1 MEWTMSEKKEEKKAP
16 EKGKEAAAPATPEDE
31 AKKKKKKLLIMAIG
45 GVVGVA
51 AIGGGAAM
59 FLGKKKAEP
68 VATEANAQGPKKEG
82 DEPAA
87 DKKADE
93 NTAEKKADAPVDG
106 NTAAPDAKGGQA
118 KEPEKGT
125 EGSGGSD
132 SAPDFGQ
139 TYSFAAF
146 NINLGNPMDNHYA
159 RMEVTVE
166 FFGGSEQEGEIKIA
180 DEKRTFEKQKQ
191 DAQNAAA
198 ELQLNRELEDGKY
211 LVRKTTRDKD
221 IARMK
226 DGFEKEKALREAA
239 FEDELQDF
247 SKLQLSISL
256 ENNLSWFFRYIF
268 LSSEVLTFPIIKN
281 KPSLGVWI
289 NLESCHFQNL
299 ISDKW

>member
-1 MEWTMSEKKEEKKAP
+1 MSEKKEEKKAP

-68 VATEANAQGPKKEG
+68 VATEAGAHGPE
-82 DEPAA
+82 
-87 DKKADE
+87 KKADE
-93 NTAEKKADAPVDG
+93 HAAENKPDEHGAEKKADAPVDG
-106 NTAAPDAKGGQA
+106 NTAAPDAKGGHG

-125 EGSGGSD
+125 EGSGGTD

-166 FFGGSEQEGEIKIA
+166 FFGGSEQEGEIK
-180 DEKRTFEKQKQ
+180 KRLPQLR
-191 DAQNAAA
+191 DAIVSVASKKS
-198 ELQLNRELEDGKY
+198 REFLLGPDGK
-211 LVRKTTRDKD
+211 DQ
-221 IARMK
+221 
-226 DGFEKEKALREAA
+226 LR
-239 FEDELQDF
+239 
-247 SKLQLSISL
+247 L
-256 ENNLSWFFRYIF
+256 E
-268 LSSEVLTFPIIKN
+268 IKN
-281 KPSLGVWI
+281 RLNQYMTRKIENVYI
-289 NLESCHFQNL
+289 TDIL
-299 ISDKW
+299 IE